1 MSTHFVKR
9 VWIPSDSSDS
19 WKQWT
24 LGNEVWDLKNDVLEH
39 FCIHKR
45 SFEGNEL
52 HEILIRLPD
61 TPVPAEARYL
71 PSAGLGWSVSEVKEK
86 IKKPKHDE
94 VSVTSDVS
102 NVSNVRVISQER
114 WTSLSHWIPPS
125 ALYQPSLHHE
135 ALLELSDKSIHIVIS
150 KKLPKKQNASK
161 NGL

>member
-24 LGNEVWDLKNDVLEH
+24 LGNEVWDLKNDILEH
-39 FCIHKR
+39 FCIHTR
-45 SFEGNEL
+45 NFEGKEL
-52 HEILIRLPD
+52 HEVLVRLPD

-71 PSAGLGWSVSEVKEK
+71 PSAGLGWTVSEVKEK
-86 IKKPKHDE
+86 RIKKPKHDE
-94 VSVTSDVS
+94 ASVTSDASNMS
-102 NVSNVRVISQER
+102 NVTQER

-150 KKLPKKQNASK
+150 KKSLKKQSSSK

>member
-1 MSTHFVKR
+1 MSIHFIKR
-9 VWIPSDSSDS
+9 VWISSDSSEC

-24 LGNEVWDLKNDVLEH
+24 LGNEVWDLKNDILEH
-39 FCIHKR
+39 FCIHTR

-52 HEILIRLPD
+52 HEVLVRLPD

-71 PSAGLGWSVSEVKEK
+71 PSAGLGWTVSEVKEK

-94 VSVTSDVS
+94 VSVTSDASNMS
-102 NVSNVRVISQER
+102 NVPQER

-150 KKLPKKQNASK
+150 KKSPKKQSASK